1 MFCPETACGHRATGV
16 SVKMHFFPSSSKAGQ
31 LQTSCNLVGLASC
44 LCAVDLCHSSKFM
57 GTSTVYSLWT
67 DLANLFYKDVKYQ
80 KVIIMIKYVTEYLL
94 GYSETPSGTTE
105 IALVPL

>member
-1 MFCPETACGHRATGV
+1 
-16 SVKMHFFPSSSKAGQ
+16 
-31 LQTSCNLVGLASC
+31 
-44 LCAVDLCHSSKFM
+44 M